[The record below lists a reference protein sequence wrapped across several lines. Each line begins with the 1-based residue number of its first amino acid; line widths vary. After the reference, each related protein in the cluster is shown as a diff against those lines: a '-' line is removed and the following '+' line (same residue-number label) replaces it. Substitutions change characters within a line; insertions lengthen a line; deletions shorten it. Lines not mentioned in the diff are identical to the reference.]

1 MKNSTQEQ
9 MEFSRTGNG
18 EWEMRMNNSPFPI
31 PKIGACQFLLTLW
44 ERRFP
49 RQFPI
54 NYRRQPL
61 FTFPL
66 EYTKG
71 ENRVRGS
78 GERLSSASP
87 DFLALP
93 LQSFSTMRTH
103 SQHTSLGNSPYA
115 LVVVGTSLGGLHA
128 LEIFLAGF
136 PKNFSVP
143 VAIVQHRHRDSDD
156 SLSLFLQRHCAL
168 VVVEPEDK
176 EKIVPGRVYLA
187 PADYHLLVEA
197 NHLTLSTEA
206 PVSYARPAIDVLFES
221 AADAYVERVIGVI
234 LTGASHDGAKGLA
247 KIKANGGLAVV
258 QEPTTAE
265 CMTMP
270 KAAIATVAVDWI
282 LPLNEIAP
290 LLVNLCH
297 PALR

>member
-1 MKNSTQEQ
+1 M
-9 MEFSRTGNG
+9 
-18 EWEMRMNNSPFPI
+18 
-31 PKIGACQFLLTLW
+31 
-44 ERRFP
+44 RFP
-49 RQFPI
+49 YQFSI
-54 NYRRQPL
+54 NYRRQLL
-61 FTFPL
+61 FTLPL
-66 EYTKG
+66 EHRQG

-78 GERLSSASP
+78 RERNVSSASP

-93 LQSFSTMRTH
+93 LQSFPTMRTH

-115 LVVVGTSLGGLHA
+115 LVVVGTSLGGLRA

-136 PKNFSVP
+136 PKSFSVP

-168 VVVEPEDK
+168 VVVEAEDK
-176 EKIVPGRVYLA
+176 ETIVPGRVYLA

-197 NHLTLSTEA
+197 NRLTLSTEA

-221 AADAYVERVIGVI
+221 AADAYAHRVIGVV

-265 CMTMP
+265 CIIMP

-290 LLVNLCH
+290 FLVNLCH